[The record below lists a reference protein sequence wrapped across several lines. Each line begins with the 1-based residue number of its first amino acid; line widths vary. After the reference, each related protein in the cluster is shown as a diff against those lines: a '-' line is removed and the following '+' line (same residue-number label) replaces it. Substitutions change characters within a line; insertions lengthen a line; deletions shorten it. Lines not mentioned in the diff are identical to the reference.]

1 MGKGKGERR
10 RGGREQTT
18 ANILDS
24 AEKLFSERGFTAVT
38 VRDIAA
44 EAGVSHALVHRYLG
58 SKQDVYRAMLARNEG
73 ALVVAAEDQDELLT
87 ATSLMLREGL
97 AHQRRYVRLI
107 AHSALHG
114 LSYERT
120 VGRFPATERLVE
132 LAESRA
138 ASAGTARDPEAVDPR
153 FVVASVVA
161 LFIGWISSEEW
172 VLRASGLDDMT
183 DEDIVDS
190 LERMVLSIL
199 RDNIPGAGADLD
211 SYERAGAGKLA
222 SSGN

>member
-1 MGKGKGERR
+1 MDEDKRSRR

-18 ANILDS
+18 ADILDA

-58 SKQDVYRAMLARNEG
+58 SKQDVYRAILALNEG
-73 ALVVAAEDQDELLT
+73 AFVASAADHDELLT

-114 LSYERT
+114 LSYDRT
-120 VGRFPATERLVE
+120 AGRFSASERLVE
-132 LAESRA
+132 LAQ
-138 ASAGTARDPEAVDPR
+138 ASAAAEGADRDPDAVDPR

-161 LFIGWISSEEW
+161 LFIGWISAEDW
-172 VLRASGLDDMT
+172 VLRASGLADLSDA
-183 DEDIVDS
+183 EIVDS
-190 LERMVLSIL
+190 LERVIFGML
-199 RDNIPGAGADLD
+199 RDNIPGA
-211 SYERAGAGKLA
+211 AGGSK
-222 SSGN
+222 G

>member
-1 MGKGKGERR
+1 MDEDKRSRR

-18 ANILDS
+18 ADILDA

-58 SKQDVYRAMLARNEG
+58 SKQDVYRAILALNEG
-73 ALVVAAEDQDELLT
+73 AFVASAADHDELLT

-120 VGRFPATERLVE
+120 VGRFSATERLVE
-132 LAESRA
+132 LAQ
-138 ASAGTARDPEAVDPR
+138 AGAEGGDAWDPDAVDPR
-153 FVVASVVA
+153 FVIASVVA
-161 LFIGWISSEEW
+161 LFIGWISAEDW
-172 VLRASGLDDMT
+172 VLRASGLADLSDA
-183 DEDIVDS
+183 EIVDS
-190 LERMVLSIL
+190 LERVIFGML
-199 RDNIPGAGADLD
+199 RDNIPGAEGG
-211 SYERAGAGKLA
+211 SMG
-222 SSGN
+222 

>member
-1 MGKGKGERR
+1 MDEDKRSRR

-18 ANILDS
+18 ADILDA

-38 VRDIAA
+38 VRDVAA

-58 SKQDVYRAMLARNEG
+58 SKQDVYRAILALNEG
-73 ALVVAAEDQDELLT
+73 AFVASAADHDELLT

-120 VGRFPATERLVE
+120 VGRFSATERLVE
-132 LAESRA
+132 LAQ
-138 ASAGTARDPEAVDPR
+138 AGAEGGDAWDPDAVDPR
-153 FVVASVVA
+153 FVIASVVA
-161 LFIGWISSEEW
+161 LFIGWISAEDW
-172 VLRASGLDDMT
+172 VLRASGLADLSDA
-183 DEDIVDS
+183 EIVDS
-190 LERMVLSIL
+190 LERVIFGML
-199 RDNIPGAGADLD
+199 RDNIPGAEGG
-211 SYERAGAGKLA
+211 SMG
-222 SSGN
+222 